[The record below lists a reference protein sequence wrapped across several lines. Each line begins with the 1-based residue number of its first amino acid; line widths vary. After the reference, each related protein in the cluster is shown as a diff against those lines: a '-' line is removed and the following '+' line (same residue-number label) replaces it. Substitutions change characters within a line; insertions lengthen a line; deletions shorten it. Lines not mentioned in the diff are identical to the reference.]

1 MTDETVHES
10 RQPRS
15 RQAMATYFR
24 RIARALRRGEPV
36 PVDETGTVTA
46 DPAAEPDVE
55 VELERQGETVHFEV
69 EMEWPEADGEI
80 DDDAVASKA
89 TFELYADTA
98 DKWRWR
104 LRHDNG
110 NIIADGGEGYTDKRD
125 ARSGIESVQRNA
137 PGGHVVDVDSDEE
150 PPEEGGSSATFEL
163 FTDKAGKRRWRL
175 RHDNGNIIADGGQGY
190 ASKQKAKQGLRSVKS
205 NAPGAPVEER
215 GDESDTAGE

>member
-10 RQPRS
+10 RRPRS

-36 PVDETGTVTA
+36 PVDEAGTVTA

-55 VELERQGETVHFEV
+55 VELERQGETVHLEV

-89 TFELYADTA
+89 AFELYVDRA

-110 NIIADGGEGYTDKRD
+110 EIIG
-125 ARSGIESVQRNA
+125 
-137 PGGHVVDVDSDEE
+137 
-150 PPEEGGSSATFEL
+150 
-163 FTDKAGKRRWRL
+163 
-175 RHDNGNIIADGGQGY
+175 DGGQGY
-190 ASKQKAKQGLRSVKS
+190 ASKQKARQGLRSVKS
-205 NAPGAPVEER
+205 NVRGAAVR
-215 GDESDTAGE
+215 